1 MNNACSSGST
11 ALMMASQFI
20 EGGLNDC
27 VLALGFEKME
37 KGSLTAKVRLL
48 HYWYLDLGSRC
59 SFSTVI
65 KLINSLL
72 SHFEHHITIV
82 NVKLAIQLYA
92 VYVVLPNGLNGLV

>member
-11 ALMMASQFI
+11 ALMMARQFI

-48 HYWYLDLGSRC
+48 HYWYLDLCSRC
-59 SFSTVI
+59 SFSILI

-72 SHFEHHITIV
+72 SHFEHQFTIV
-82 NVKLAIQLYA
+82 MVRLALQLYSE
-92 VYVVLPNGLNGLV
+92 YVVTIGLNGLV